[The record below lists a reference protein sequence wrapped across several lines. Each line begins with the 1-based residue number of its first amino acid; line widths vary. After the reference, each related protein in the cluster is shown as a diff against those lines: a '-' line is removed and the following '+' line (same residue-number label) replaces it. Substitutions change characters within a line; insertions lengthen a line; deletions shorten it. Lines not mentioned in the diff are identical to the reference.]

1 MVSGGCGHSFS
12 GEGDRLWEEAKE
24 EGVMADLAAALEE
37 NTGSRVWV
45 QIWVKKMKVIR
56 VRVRI
61 SIRISI

>member
-1 MVSGGCGHSFS
+1 MVSGCCGHSFG

-37 NTGSRVWV
+37 NAGSRVWV
-45 QIWVKKMKVIR
+45 QIWVKEMKVIR